1 MKKVNKN
8 SLHEERGMYRY
19 LASSVYKKPVPR
31 PTQPTPANKDEGGVS
46 ILSIIKFIFMMFIAW
61 TTLTFLNLGFKEI
74 RPVNE
79 INGKIF
85 GSNSWLVN
93 KGRSQIIINP
103 SDSKSQATSANNYEN
118 QTVATH
124 SVLNEGNDN
133 RSKELKN
140 QNGNTCSECKG
151 YGKIIGCPD
160 GNCNKGKVNCR
171 SCEGM
176 GRYIR
181 GNGKTCLYCE
191 GSGITICS
199 ECGGNYSTIEN
210 ICYTC
215 NGTGKT
221 RFETTLCS
229 SCKGDGKERC
239 DKLRCVK
246 GILTC
251 REPER
256 HSDNSCSSC
265 NQDAGQPHGALCT
278 YGQSACTTCDGSGS
292 IQVEKRI

>member
-19 LASSVYKKPVPR
+19 LSLPDYKKPGPR
-31 PTQPTPANKDEGGVS
+31 PTQPTPASKDEGGVS
-46 ILSIIKFIFMMFIAW
+46 ILSIIKFIFMMFIVW

-74 RPVNE
+74 TPVNE

-93 KGRSQIIINP
+93 KGRSQINNNP

-140 QNGNTCSECKG
+140 QNGNTCSGCQG
-151 YGKIIGCPD
+151 YGKRLGCPPY
-160 GNCNKGKVNCR
+160 NFCNKGKKNCS
-171 SCEGM
+171 SCG
-176 GRYIR
+176 GRGRDI
-181 GNGKTCLYCE
+181 NGKTCLYCE

-199 ECGGNYSTIEN
+199 ACGGNYSTIEN
-210 ICYTC
+210 ICDIC

-221 RFETTLCS
+221 RLETTLCY
-229 SCKGDGKERC
+229 SCKGDGKGSC
-239 DKLRCVK
+239 DKLLRCVK

-256 HSDNSCSSC
+256 HSDNSCSYC

-278 YGQSACTTCDGSGS
+278 YGQRACTICDGSGS

>member
-8 SLHEERGMYRY
+8 SLHE
-19 LASSVYKKPVPR
+19 AD
-31 PTQPTPANKDEGGVS
+31 KDEGGVS
-46 ILSIIKFIFMMFIAW
+46 ILSIIKFIFMMFIVW

-74 RPVNE
+74 SPVNE

-93 KGRSQIIINP
+93 EGSSQININP
-103 SDSKSQATSANNYEN
+103 SDSTGQAKSANNYEN
-118 QTVATH
+118 QTLATN
-124 SVLNEGNDN
+124 SVLNEGNDNDN

-140 QNGNTCSECKG
+140 RNGNTCSGCQG
-151 YGKIIGCPD
+151 YGKKLGCPPY
-160 GNCNKGKVNCR
+160 NLCNKGKKNCSYCR
-171 SCEGM
+171 G
-176 GRYIR
+176 GRDIY
-181 GNGKTCLYCE
+181 GKTCLYCE

-199 ECGGNYSTIEN
+199 ACGGNYSTIEN
-210 ICYTC
+210 ICDIC

-221 RFETTLCS
+221 RLEATLCW